1 MMDLDFCV
9 DSVAIDIVTE
19 ELKKLSCPLLFRPH
33 LEIKEND
40 FFINVRNVASY
51 RVQGGDKVQIHPHEN
66 ADIESIKL
74 FLNGSVL
81 GAVLHQKGIIPFH
94 GCSFVYNGQGII
106 ICGLSGSGKSSVT
119 TAFCQNG
126 GRFINDDIT
135 PVQIGESGTKIL
147 PIKTKIKL
155 WDDSLQS
162 LNINNDNLQRIRPSM
177 DKFYISLPEKI
188 MTEQPLDHILILSKH
203 NEDIFRANEL
213 SGMAKYNVLRNQIY
227 RKSYLKGM
235 PETNKNYFKQLCK
248 LAQQIRI
255 TQVIR
260 PQICSIY
267 DTMNF
272 IKQQIV

>member
-1 MMDLDFCV
+1 MDLDFYV
-9 DSVAIDIVTE
+9 DSVAVDVVTA
-19 ELKKLSCPLLFRPH
+19 ELEKLSCPLFFRPH
-33 LEIKEND
+33 LEIKESD

-51 RVQGGDKVQIHPHEN
+51 RVQNGDRVHVHPHEN

-81 GAVLHQKGIIPFH
+81 GAVLHQKGILPFH
-94 GCSFVYNGQGII
+94 GCSFEYNGQGII
-106 ICGLSGSGKSSVT
+106 ISGLSGSGKSSVT

-135 PVQIGESGTKIL
+135 PVQIGESVTTIL

-155 WDDSLQS
+155 WDDSLRS
-162 LNINNDNLQRIRPSM
+162 LNIKNDNLQRIRPSM
-177 DKFYISLPEKI
+177 DKFYISLPEK
-188 MTEQPLDHILILSKH
+188 MLTEQPLNHIFILAKH
-203 NEDIFRANEL
+203 NEDIFKVNEL

-235 PETNKNYFKQLCK
+235 PETSKAYFKQLCK